1 MATTSTRKSTNPFDD
16 VDEPENPFWDEHA
29 PGNPE
34 VRLLLFK
41 YHVKNIM
48 ILYATP
54 ANFTFVCDELFP
66 MLKSTVPPINICVL
80 ILWLCRASG
89 RGGSGRGLLCGII
102 DSGNYTFIT
111 LCV

>member
-41 YHVKNIM
+41 NHVKNIM
-48 ILYATP
+48 IHNATP

-66 MLKSTVPPINICVL
+66 MLKSTVPPINICVV
-80 ILWLCRASG
+80 CRAIG
-89 RGGSGRGLLCGII
+89 LWEGGVVYCVVSLIQTTILSLLCVF
-102 DSGNYTFIT
+102 D
-111 LCV
+111 